1 MNIIVNKK
9 MTFSYL
15 ILFNNNNNNYN
26 NNNNNNNKTIFNIF
40 INMELTN

>member
-1 MNIIVNKK
+1 MNIIVINK